1 MLCINVRS
9 SRSQMFFKIG
19 VLKNFSKFTGQRLW
33 QSLFLKKV
41 SGFRAVTL
49 LKRRIRHSCV
59 FQWICETF
67 KYAFFYIEHLRWL
80 LLKRSLFFRTNLH
93 NHYVFGQSV
102 HPPNPILP
110 TSLHPCLFR
119 TQEYKFIQNIQGQSS
134 HATVLLNISG
144 LKPMRRKR
152 FLIILKTPTKP

>member
-102 HPPNPILP
+102 HPPIPILP

-119 TQEYKFIQNIQGQSS
+119 TKNTNLFRTYKVKV
-134 HATVLLNISG
+134 AM
-144 LKPMRRKR
+144 P
-152 FLIILKTPTKP
+152 